1 MTDSIKSKIINICIA
16 FLSIVFIYLISLLL
30 YYLKNNDLAFP
41 HPNNIIVETLNLLK
55 LSQTYKALFFSVL
68 RLLLC
73 ICLSLIIAFILATL
87 SFRFPYFKKI
97 INPYI
102 TIFRTLPLI
111 SIIVLLII
119 TVGTKISAFVVTVLV
134 LAPLI
139 YQNVLEGLESVPED
153 IVNAYRLDSKFNIN
167 VLFKL
172 YVPQIVPSI
181 KTALISSIGL
191 GFKVLIMSE
200 FISGTNY
207 SLGYSLKDSYQNNIE
222 MVYVYAWTLI
232 LIIIS
237 LIITK
242 ICDFLQE
249 KK

>member
-1 MTDSIKSKIINICIA
+1 M
-16 FLSIVFIYLISLLL
+16 
-30 YYLKNNDLAFP
+30 
-41 HPNNIIVETLNLLK
+41 
-55 LSQTYKALFFSVL
+55 L

-87 SFRFPYFKKI
+87 SFRFSYFKKI

-119 TVGTKISAFVVTVLV
+119 TVGTKISAFVVTLLV

-191 GFKVLIMSE
+191 GFKVLVMSE